1 MTTESLGTAVLR
13 LWLAGVMHLGST
25 LVRVGPF
32 LLSAVG
38 FGGWLAASRDTL
50 PRPVRDIHDVSRDPG
65 FTLR

>member
-1 MTTESLGTAVLR
+1 MTETLGTAVLR
-13 LWLAGVMHLGST
+13 LWLAGVMHLGWT

-32 LLSAVG
+32 LLSALG

-50 PRPVRDIHDVSRDPG
+50 SRPVRGTRDAPRAPG